1 MIDTIIDV
9 LDIFALFDERKRP
22 LSKIYN
28 VKCFWKNIWFS
39 DTCVPCKT
47 TYTGIVTLIFFQVI
61 YGSRV
66 FFTNESKYTFHITIL
81 V

>member
-1 MIDTIIDV
+1 MFLEKYLV
-9 LDIFALFDERKRP
+9 F
-22 LSKIYN
+22 
-28 VKCFWKNIWFS
+28 

-47 TYTGIVTLIFFQVI
+47 TYTGTSTGIVTLIFFQVI